1 MPPRVKSKS
10 AGISGIYRCLLV
22 HRLLFSAFL
31 CLFALILSACTEI
44 EKPKAEPFFVETAPP
59 AKQEFRWSN
68 GKSPKSLDPARASAA
83 PETDIVRAL
92 FEGLTETDPKTLQ
105 EISGVAEKWS
115 SSEDFRVW
123 TFNLR
128 KNAKWSNG
136 KPVTAHDFVRSWRRL
151 AEMGEKA
158 AHNNLLNN
166 IAGVPLEAPDTQST
180 SDGDADLL
188 LNSATNQSLPLLPE
202 GPLDLPPANSH
213 ATRPQTG
220 NRINANSNSAF
231 GQNGDD
237 TGEDEKKLGFIAED
251 DLTLKV
257 SLVLPDK
264 DFPKLVA
271 NPIFRP
277 IFGDGSEFESSRL
290 DTALVTNG
298 AFRIFDIGER
308 GVSLE
313 RSENYWNREAIALE
327 RVRFV
332 PMENAERALEAYRA
346 GDLDAITN
354 VEFAPLA
361 LKLLSSY
368 NDFRRTTH
376 SALNFYDV
384 NIGNPPF
391 SDRRVRQALSNA
403 IERERLTEGEMEG
416 LTRPALNFLPFGTG
430 TKRKLSQDK
439 EKARELL
446 DEAGFP
452 AGENFPTIRL
462 LVNRNDTQQRLARS
476 VARMWKQNLN
486 LDTEIIVKDTED
498 LETARRVGDFDL
510 VRRGVVLPTSD
521 EMASFTAIFDS
532 AQGSKEDP
540 PGIGEPEG
548 NAADAGQNAGQT
560 NSDSEG
566 NGTASQKD
574 DPNPDNPNPT
584 MILTEEAAMYELRAI
599 PLYFS
604 TSYSLVKPY
613 VSGFE
618 MNGLDALSLSN
629 VIIDNNW
636 QPDTT
641 SGES

>member
-1 MPPRVKSKS
+1 MPPRVKSTS
-10 AGISGIYRCLLV
+10 AGISGIYRCLTV
-22 HRLLFSAFL
+22 HRLLFSAFF
-31 CLFALILSACTEI
+31 CLFALIPSACTEI
-44 EKPKAEPFFVETAPP
+44 ERPKAEPFFAETAPP

-68 GKSPKSLDPARASAA
+68 GKSPKSFDPARASAP

-166 IAGVPLEAPDTQST
+166 IAGVPLEASDTQST
-180 SDGDADLL
+180 SDVDADLL
-188 LNSATNQSLPLLPE
+188 SNSATNQSLPLLPK
-202 GPLDLPPANSH
+202 GPLDLPAANSH

-237 TGEDEKKLGFIAED
+237 TGGEKKLGFIAED

-277 IFGDGSEFESSRL
+277 IFGDGSEFESGRL
-290 DTALVTNG
+290 DSALVTNG
-298 AFRIFDIGER
+298 AFRIFEIGER

-332 PMENAERALEAYRA
+332 PMENAERALEAYSA

-384 NIGNPPF
+384 NIANPPF

-416 LTRPALNFLPFGTG
+416 LTRPALNFLPFGTR
-430 TKRKLSQDK
+430 TKLKLSQDK

-452 AGENFPTIRL
+452 AGENFPVIRL

-498 LETARRVGDFDL
+498 LETARRDGDFDL

-521 EMASFTAIFDS
+521 ETASFTAIFDS
-532 AQGSKEDP
+532 AQGSKEDAA
-540 PGIGEPEG
+540 GTGEPEG
-548 NAADAGQNAGQT
+548 NAADDGQNAGQP

-566 NGTASQKD
+566 NGNASQKD
-574 DPNPDNPNPT
+574 DPSPDNPNPT

-599 PLYFS
+599 PLYFP

-636 QPDTT
+636 QPDT